1 MKHFGQRR
9 KFLKSLVYAGGGTM
23 LPTMSPS
30 IFGQESYNGKFVISL
45 QLEGGADTTSFA
57 DPKVNVAGESEI
69 NHWANDAEP
78 MQAGN
83 LIYAPFADNST
94 FFDKYFRDI
103 MVINGV
109 DAQTNSHSVGVVNNW
124 SGRNSEGFPTITS
137 LFAASMAPEL
147 PLAYLNFG
155 GFGATQGIIR
165 STRISDPNQ
174 LRTLIAPNDVEFD
187 DNINYLIPDDWARVQ
202 AMHESRM
209 ASKLSDASS
218 MAGNLDNREA
228 FLDAITKT
236 DEISSLGEFI
246 PSADDIREQRSNGA
260 FFSNLEQQ
268 MQISLVAFKAGVAV
282 SADLVQGGFDSHDDH
297 DSRHEEQFTNLTAS
311 IDYLWTYAEEQGIA
325 DRLVL
330 IIGSD
335 FGRTPRYNA
344 NDGKDHWPIGSTL
357 VMEQNV
363 SYTNQMIGET
373 DEGHNA
379 LAINPETLV
388 PDDDNGVIIKPAHV
402 HKALRNYLGLADNPI
417 TQNFVFNNTEDFDF
431 FG

>member
-1 MKHFGQRR
+1 MKYNGLRR
-9 KFLKSLVYAGGGTM
+9 KFLKSMVYAGGGTM
-23 LPTMSPS
+23 LPAVSPS

-45 QLEGGADTTSFA
+45 QLAGGADTTSFA
-57 DPKVNVAGESEI
+57 DPKVNVAGEREI
-69 NHWANDAEP
+69 NHWSNDAEP

-94 FFDKYFRDI
+94 FFDKYFQDI

-137 LFAASMAPEL
+137 LFAATMAPEL
-147 PLAYLNFG
+147 PLAYLSFG
-155 GFGATQGIIR
+155 GFGATEGIIR
-165 STRISDPNQ
+165 STRISDPNH

-187 DNINYLIPDDWARVQ
+187 DSLNYLIPDDWARVQ

-209 ASKLSDASS
+209 ASKLSDSS
-218 MAGNLDNREA
+218 SVVGNLDNREA
-228 FLDAITKT
+228 FLDAISKT
-236 DEISSLGEFI
+236 DEIRSLGEFI
-246 PSADDIREQRSNGA
+246 PSTDDIREARINGD
-260 FFSNLEQQ
+260 SVNKLEQQ
-268 MQISLVAFKAGVAV
+268 MQIAVVAFKAGVSV
-282 SADLVQGGFDSHDDH
+282 TADLVQGGFDSHDDH
-297 DSRHEEQFTNLTAS
+297 DSRHERLFTDLTVS

-344 NDGKDHWPIGSTL
+344 KGGKDHWPIGSTL

-379 LAINPETLV
+379 QAINPESLER
-388 PDDDNGVIIKPAHV
+388 DDDNGVIIKPAHV
-402 HKALRNYLGLADNPI
+402 HKALRSYLGLADHPI
-417 TQNFVFNNTEDFDF
+417 TQSFVFNNTEDFDF

>member
-1 MKHFGQRR
+1 MKHNGLRR
-9 KFLKSLVYAGGGTM
+9 KILKSLVYAGGGTM
-23 LPTMSPS
+23 LPTVSPS
-30 IFGQESYNGKFVISL
+30 IFGQESYNGKFVITL

-57 DPKVNVAGESEI
+57 DPKVNVAGEREI
-69 NHWANDAEP
+69 NHWSNDAEP

-94 FFDKYFRDI
+94 FFDKYFQDI

-137 LFAASMAPEL
+137 LFAATMAPEL

-155 GFGATQGIIR
+155 GFGATQGVIR

-174 LRTLIAPNDVEFD
+174 LRTLIAPNDVESN
-187 DNINYLIPDDWARVQ
+187 DNVNYLIPDDWARVQ
-202 AMHESRM
+202 AMHESRL
-209 ASKLSDASS
+209 ASKLSDSSS

-236 DEISSLGEFI
+236 DEISVLDEFI
-246 PSADDIREQRSNGA
+246 PSANDIRELRSNGD

-268 MQISLVAFKAGVAV
+268 MQIAVVAFKAGVAV
-282 SADLVQGGFDSHDDH
+282 TADLVEGGFDTHNDH
-297 DSRHEEQFTNLTAS
+297 DAQHEVLFSNLAAS

-363 SYTNQMIGET
+363 SYTNQMFGET

-379 LAINPETLV
+379 LAINPDSLER
-388 PDDDNGVIIKPAHV
+388 DDDNGVIIKPAHV

-417 TQNFVFNNTEDFDF
+417 TQDFVFNNTEDFDF